1 MIYLKICVFVDPAD
15 VTQSLVIEGTEVNS
29 GTLHRGRVV
38 IDMTIG
44 KSTEFRF
51 AYQGS
56 PITVI
61 LKNPSAFKVD
71 LYREDNVNAFVFKPE
86 GLAEVKYLHK

>member
-1 MIYLKICVFVDPAD
+1 MCFVDPAD
-15 VTQSLVIEGTEVNS
+15 VTQSLVSEGTEVNS
-29 GTLHRGRVV
+29 GTPHQGRVV

-56 PITVI
+56 PITVS
-61 LKNPSAFKVD
+61 LRNPSAANLDVYK
-71 LYREDNVNAFVFKPE
+71 EDDVNAFLFKPE
-86 GLAEVKYLHK
+86 GLAEVKTLHK